1 MSEPA
6 AGRAASARSD
16 APGPGA
22 TKETPVA
29 LVSAVPFMRIRSVP
43 ANANPQEEPP
53 LRRAIRA
60 GLLDAG
66 VRGEAV
72 AVLWARSEPWQPLQV
87 MISGAR
93 SAPETPDRF
102 DHGIPLLFP
111 LGARGDAVSDE
122 QLSRLLLSVDHWVP
136 CGGRAEPVQETPGA
150 DSRRQEPH
158 WESSPFDDV
167 VGYLAHQEFVW
178 LVYCEPLTDEAIQA
192 ELDQSRRAL
201 FRLRQSSRQSEAD
214 AVEAERHEAWFHQV
228 SLAGTGGLWNVYI
241 WVGGSAPS
249 SAQAVAAA
257 LCSATEQAVPFY
269 RIRPLD
275 DRSAVPTS
283 PFRATADLV
292 SALVRPPET
301 ELPGLNVVIPPAFDT
316 TPERR
321 ADTGPEVEIGTV
333 LDRFLRPAGPFAVS
347 RSTLNRHTFVCGAT
361 GGGKSQTVRA
371 MLEQLS
377 RSPDPIPWLVIEP
390 AKAEYARM
398 AGRLDGVSDVLVIAP
413 GDPEAPP
420 GSLNPLEPA
429 SLEPGNPSRTF
440 PLQSH
445 ADLIRAL
452 FMAAFQADEPF
463 PQVISRALVECYEAA
478 GWDLV
483 LGEPLARWD
492 RGSRQPRPGAA
503 AADGAAVDGA
513 AVDGAAVPRYPTL
526 SALQRMA
533 WEIVGQI
540 GYDEEIRRRVQGF
553 VDVRIGSLRLGTPGR
568 FFEGGHPL
576 DVAAL
581 LRRNVVLEIENVT
594 NDQDKAFLMGAVL
607 IRLYEQLLLEEK
619 ERYQREKSP
628 PRLRHVV
635 VVEEAHRLLRNV
647 ENESPASHA
656 LELFAGLLAEI
667 RAYGEGVIVAEQI
680 PNKLIPDVIKNTAL
694 KVVHRLPAADD
705 RLVVGATINLSEA
718 QSQYIVTLEP
728 GVAAVFADGMDRP
741 LLGRMP
747 RGEDRESAENV
758 ARLPPLTG
766 NGRRSQA
773 CGRSCAEGEPC
784 PLRVIRRAERLL
796 REHAELTFWAE
807 VSCAAHEVGYLS
819 PGLANSPSLARLR
832 QLLST
837 ETRLVECAIVH
848 AVERAIAARYEM
860 LQKFYDP
867 DGLGQHLAAAAGLA
881 INGRGLGELCR
892 ADHGRWRAG
901 RQRYA
906 DIERWLQV
914 LAEGTE
920 TPVRTHTEIMAA
932 ATERGLVLR
941 DGASPTDHLVY
952 LRSLPWVR
960 HVGKQQN
967 AILVGTA
974 DPPAFRV
981 AADELAGPAASP
993 DERVA
998 AAFSLL
1004 TWGDP
1009 AQGDRLRMMMCPPRT
1024 QTSPAAE
1031 SARR

>member
-1 MSEPA
+1 MPPE
-6 AGRAASARSD
+6 
-16 APGPGA
+16 PGA
-22 TKETPVA
+22 AEDTPVA

-43 ANANPQEEPP
+43 ASTDSQEEPP
-53 LRRAIRA
+53 LRRAIQA

-72 AVLWARSEPWQPLQV
+72 AVLWARPQPWQPLQV

-93 SAPETPDRF
+93 SAPETPSHP

-111 LGARGDAVSDE
+111 LGARGDAVPE
-122 QLSRLLLSVDHWVP
+122 EELSKLLLSVDHWVP
-136 CGGRAEPVQETPGA
+136 CGGRAEPVPEDPGA
-150 DSRRQEPH
+150 ESRRQDHP
-158 WESSPFDDV
+158 WDSAPFDDV
-167 VGYLAHQEFVW
+167 IGYLAHQEFAW
-178 LVYCEPLTDEAIQA
+178 LVYCQPLSDEAIQA

-228 SLAGTGGLWNVYI
+228 SRTGSGGMWDVSI
-241 WVGGSAPS
+241 WVGGSSRS
-249 SAQAVAAA
+249 SARAVAAA

-269 RIRPLD
+269 RIRPMD
-275 DRSAVPTS
+275 AGSAVLSS
-283 PFRATADLV
+283 PFRATSALV
-292 SALVRPPET
+292 SALIRPPET
-301 ELPGLNVVIPPAFDT
+301 ELPGINVVIPPAFDT
-316 TPERR
+316 TPERS
-321 ADTGPEVEIGTV
+321 ASAGPEVEIGTV
-333 LDRFLRPAGPFAVS
+333 LDRFLRPSGPFAVS

-371 MLEQLS
+371 LLEQLS
-377 RSPDPIPWLVIEP
+377 RSPDPVPWLVIEP

-398 AGRLDGVSDVLVIAP
+398 AGRLDGLSDVLVIAP
-413 GDPEAPP
+413 GDPDAPP

-429 SLEPGNPSRTF
+429 SLEPGNPDRTF

-463 PQVISRALVECYEAA
+463 PQVISRALADCYEAA

-483 LGEPLARWD
+483 IGEPLTRWD
-492 RGSRQPRPGAA
+492 RSSRQPRPDPSAA
-503 AADGAAVDGA
+503 GDSM
-513 AVDGAAVPRYPTL
+513 VPRYPTL
-526 SALQRMA
+526 GALQRMA
-533 WEIVGQI
+533 WEVVGQI

-576 DVAAL
+576 DISAL

-607 IRLYEQLLLEEK
+607 IRLYEQLLLEER

-647 ENESPASHA
+647 EDESPASHA

-694 KVVHRLPAADD
+694 KLVHRLPAADD
-705 RLVVGATINLSEA
+705 RLAVGATMNLSEE
-718 QSQYIVTLEP
+718 QSQYIVTLQP
-728 GVAAVFADGMDRP
+728 GVAAVFTDGMDRP

-747 RGEDRESAENV
+747 RGEDRESAEN
-758 ARLPPLTG
+758 ATRLPPLTG
-766 NGRRSQA
+766 SGRRSQA
-773 CGRSCAEGEPC
+773 CGGSCTDGEPC
-784 PLRVIRRAERLL
+784 PLRLIRRAERLL
-796 REHAELTFWAE
+796 KDYPELTLWAE
-807 VSCAAHEVGYLS
+807 VSCAAHEIGYLS
-819 PGLANSPSLARLR
+819 PGLANTPSLERLR
-832 QLLST
+832 QLLSA
-837 ETRLVECAIVH
+837 ETRLVECAIAH
-848 AVERAIAARYEM
+848 AVEQAIATRYEM

-867 DGLGQHLAAAAGLA
+867 DGLGRHLAAAAALA
-881 INGRGLGELCR
+881 IKGRGLGELCR
-892 ADHGRWRAG
+892 DDRGRWRAG

-906 DIERWLQV
+906 DIDRWLQV
-914 LAEGTE
+914 LADETE
-920 TPVRTHTEIMAA
+920 PPIRAHAEIIAA
-932 ATERGLVLR
+932 ASERGLVLR
-941 DGASPTDHLVY
+941 DGASPADHLAY
-952 LRSLPWVR
+952 LRSLPWIR

-967 AILVGTA
+967 AILIGIT
-974 DPPAFRV
+974 DPPAFRI

-998 AAFSLL
+998 TAFTVL
-1004 TWGDP
+1004 TWGNSS
-1009 AQGDRLRMMMCPPRT
+1009 QGDRLRTMMCPP
-1024 QTSPAAE
+1024 QKQAAVASE
-1031 SARR
+1031 PGR

>member
-1 MSEPA
+1 M
-6 AGRAASARSD
+6 
-16 APGPGA
+16 
-22 TKETPVA
+22 
-29 LVSAVPFMRIRSVP
+29 
-43 ANANPQEEPP
+43 
-53 LRRAIRA
+53 
-60 GLLDAG
+60 
-66 VRGEAV
+66 
-72 AVLWARSEPWQPLQV
+72 
-87 MISGAR
+87 
-93 SAPETPDRF
+93 PDHR

-111 LGARGDAVSDE
+111 LGARGDPVSGA
-122 QLSRLLLSVDHWVP
+122 QLSRLLLAVDHWVP
-136 CGGRAEPVQETPGA
+136 CGGRAEPVQEGPGTE
-150 DSRRQEPH
+150 SRRQEPY
-158 WESSPFDDV
+158 WDSSPFDDV
-167 VGYLAHQEFVW
+167 VGYLAHQEFAW
-178 LVYCEPLTDEAIQA
+178 LVYCEPLADEVIQA

-214 AVEAERHEAWFHQV
+214 AVEAERHEAWFRHV
-228 SLAGTGGLWNVYI
+228 SRTGIGGLWNVYI
-241 WVGGSAPS
+241 WVGGPTSS

-269 RIRPLD
+269 RVRPLAGA
-275 DRSAVPTS
+275 SAALTS
-283 PFRATADLV
+283 PFRATTDLV

-316 TPERR
+316 TPERS
-321 ADTGPEVEIGTV
+321 AGSGPELEIGTV
-333 LDRFLRPAGPFAVS
+333 LDRFLRPSGPFTVS

-377 RSPDPIPWLVIEP
+377 RAPDPVPWLVIEP

-398 AGRLDGVSDVLVIAP
+398 AGRLDGVGDVLVIGP

-429 SLEPGNPSRTF
+429 SLEPGNPARTF

-452 FMAAFQADEPF
+452 FLAAFQADEPF

-483 LGEPLARWD
+483 IGEPLTHWD
-492 RGSRQPRPGAA
+492 RVSGQPQPGPE
-503 AADGAAVDGA
+503 AVDK
-513 AVDGAAVPRYPTL
+513 AVPRYPTL
-526 SALQRMA
+526 GALQRMA
-533 WEIVGQI
+533 WEVVGQI

-576 DVAAL
+576 DVGAL

-607 IRLYEQLLLEEK
+607 IRLYEQLLLEER
-619 ERYQREKSP
+619 ERFQREKSP
-628 PRLRHVV
+628 PRLRHVL

-647 ENESPASHA
+647 EDESPASHA

-680 PNKLIPDVIKNTAL
+680 PEKLIPDVIKNTAL

-705 RLVVGATINLSEA
+705 RMVVGATMNLSEV
-718 QSQYIVTLEP
+718 QSQYVVTLEP

-747 RGEDRESAENV
+747 SGEDRESTENV
-758 ARLPPLTG
+758 VRLPPLVG
-766 NGRRSQA
+766 NNRRSQA
-773 CGRSCAEGEPC
+773 CGNTCAEGEPC
-784 PLRVIRRAERLL
+784 PLRLIRRAERLL
-796 REHAELTFWAE
+796 NEHPELAFWAE

-819 PGLANSPSLARLR
+819 PGLVDTPSLDSLR
-832 QLLST
+832 HLLST
-837 ETRLVECAIVH
+837 QTRLVECAIAH
-848 AVERAIAARYEM
+848 AVEQAIATRYEM

-867 DGLGQHLAAAAGLA
+867 DGLGRHLATAAALA
-881 INGRGLGELCR
+881 IKGRGLGELCQG
-892 ADHGRWRAG
+892 DHGRWRAG
-901 RQRYA
+901 RQRFA
-906 DIERWLQV
+906 DIDRWLQV

-920 TPVRTHTEIMAA
+920 APIRSHAEIMAA
-932 ATERGLVLR
+932 AMERGLVLR
-941 DGASPTDHLVY
+941 ESAPPGDHLAY
-952 LRSLPWVR
+952 LRSLPWIR
-960 HVGKQQN
+960 HVGKQQH
-967 AILVGTA
+967 AILTGNA
-974 DPPAFRV
+974 DPPVLRT
-981 AADELAGPAASP
+981 AADELAGPAAGP

-998 AAFSLL
+998 AAFKVLS
-1004 TWGDP
+1004 WGDP
-1009 AQGDRLRMMMCPPRT
+1009 AHGDRLRKMMCPP
-1024 QTSPAAE
+1024 QKQNSPVSKSE
-1031 SARR
+1031 EQ

>member
-1 MSEPA
+1 MGGME
-6 AGRAASARSD
+6 
-16 APGPGA
+16 
-22 TKETPVA
+22 ETPVP
-29 LVSAVPFMRIRSVP
+29 LVGSVPFMRIRSIP
-43 ANANPQEEPP
+43 ASADPQEEPP

-66 VRGEAV
+66 VRGESV
-72 AVLWARSEPWQPLQV
+72 AVLWTRPQPWQPLQV

-93 SAPETPDRF
+93 SAYETPDRP

-111 LGARGDAVSDE
+111 LGARGDLVSE
-122 QLSRLLLSVDHWVP
+122 QELSKLFLSVDHWVP
-136 CGGRAEPVQETPGA
+136 CGGRAEPAQEARDA
-150 DSRRQEPH
+150 DSRRQEQYWKTP
-158 WESSPFDDV
+158 PFDDV
-167 VGYLAHQEFVW
+167 VGYLAHQDFAW
-178 LVYCEPLTDEAIQA
+178 LVYCEPLTDEAVQR

-201 FRLRQSSRQSEAD
+201 FRLRQSARQSEAD
-214 AVEAERHEAWFHQV
+214 ALEAERHEAWFHQV
-228 SLAGTGGLWNVYI
+228 SRVGAGGLWDVYV
-241 WVGGSAPS
+241 WVGGPSRS

-257 LCSATEQAVPFY
+257 LCSAAEQAVPSY
-269 RIRPLD
+269 RIRPLGGGPQPAEGGAGG
-275 DRSAVPTS
+275 SALVRS

-292 SALVRPPET
+292 SVLVRPPET
-301 ELPGLNVVIPPAFDT
+301 ELPGLNVVVPPTFDT

-321 ADTGPEVEIGTV
+321 AGSAADVEFGTV
-333 LDRFLRPAGPFAVS
+333 LDRFLRPSGPFAVS

-371 MLEQLS
+371 LLEQLS
-377 RSPDPIPWLVIEP
+377 RAPEPVPWLVIEP

-398 AGRLDGVSDVLVIAP
+398 AGRLADVSDVLVIAP

-452 FMAAFQADEPF
+452 FLAAFQADEPF

-483 LGEPLARWD
+483 IGEPLAHWD
-492 RGSRQPRPGAA
+492 PRSGQPRSGAP
-503 AADGAAVDGA
+503 AADAAL
-513 AVDGAAVPRYPTL
+513 PRYPTL
-526 SALQRMA
+526 GALQRMA

-576 DVAAL
+576 DVGAL

-607 IRLYEQLLLEEK
+607 IRLYEQLLLEER
-619 ERYQREKSP
+619 ERFQREQSP

-647 ENESPASHA
+647 ADDSPASHA
-656 LELFAGLLAEI
+656 LELFAGLLAEV

-705 RLVVGATINLSEA
+705 RLAVGATINLSEE

-728 GVAAVFADGMDRP
+728 GTAALFADGMDRP

-747 RGEDRESAENV
+747 TGEDRESAERA
-758 ARLPPLTG
+758 ARLPPLAG
-766 NGRRSQA
+766 NGRRSKA
-773 CGRSCAEGEPC
+773 CGGACTEGQPCA
-784 PLRVIRRAERLL
+784 LRVIRRAERVL
-796 REHAELTFWAE
+796 REYPELTFWAE
-807 VSCAAHEVGYLS
+807 VSCAAHEVGYLA
-819 PGLANSPSLARLR
+819 PGLADTPALAGLR
-832 QLLST
+832 QLFYR
-837 ETRLVECAIVH
+837 ETRLVECAITH
-848 AVERAIAARYEM
+848 AVEQAIGTRYEM

-867 DGLGQHLAAAAGLA
+867 DSLGRHLAKAAALA

-892 ADHGRWRAG
+892 GDHGRWRAG
-901 RQRYA
+901 RQRFA
-906 DIERWLQV
+906 DIERWLDV
-914 LAEGTE
+914 LAGGAEA
-920 TPVRTHTEIMAA
+920 PLRSHAEIMTAA
-932 ATERGLVLR
+932 SERGLVLR
-941 DGASPTDHLVY
+941 EGAPPGDHLAY
-952 LRSLPWVR
+952 LRSLPWIR
-960 HVGKQQN
+960 HVGKQQH
-967 AILVGTA
+967 AILVGNA
-974 DPPAFRV
+974 DPPVFRA
-981 AADELAGPAASP
+981 AADALIGPAASP
-993 DERVA
+993 DQRVA
-998 AAFSLL
+998 SAFSVLS
-1004 TWGDP
+1004 WGDP
-1009 AQGDRLRMMMCPPRT
+1009 AQGDRLRMMMCPPQT
-1024 QTSPAAE
+1024 QSRPADE
-1031 SARR
+1031 REGQ